1 MSDIALAFF
10 WHQHQPYYPDDV
22 TGENPMPWVRLHGVK
37 DYYGMA
43 LHLLEFPE
51 MRCTINLAPSLLVQL
66 EAYTHR
72 GASDRLLDLTRL
84 PADGLSESDSL
95 SLLDQFFMANPDTMV
110 RPHPR
115 YFELYQRRALGRNSA
130 REALRRFNEKDF
142 RDLQVWFNLAWI
154 HPLALGKYPDLAEL
168 MKKGR
173 HFSEAEKQ
181 HLLSVQLDI
190 LKQIVPLHRQL
201 ADSGQVELTTTPF
214 YHPILP
220 LLLDKKFAREAMPD
234 IKLPKA
240 TPGYPEDAALHVRRA
255 IAKHEAVFG
264 SKPQGMWPAEG
275 SVCQALVPLLAEH
288 GIRWI
293 ATDEGILTH
302 STQGFVSR
310 DAKGYVRNPDHMY
323 RPYKVAEGSRELGIV
338 FRDHA
343 LSDMIG
349 FHYQRSEPV
358 AAAEDFIQHLY
369 AIGRACSGEGQPALV
384 SVILDGE
391 NCWEYYPG
399 GGVAF
404 IRALYNLCTRSKDI
418 KPVKIGEFLEKHPPR
433 DTLPHLFAGSWIN
446 HNFSIWI
453 GQEEDNTA
461 WDALHRTR
469 EHLKQRAAEFGVP
482 STEYPVPSADPTV
495 GATSQVVGAAVP
507 TAGSSALQSPVQ
519 SVVAFAPA
527 GAVAGHSAVAIPNPP
542 ATTELAERFRRAWEE
557 LYIAEGSD
565 WFWWYGD
572 DHRSAQDELFD
583 YLFRKHLQNVY
594 ILLGDQPPA
603 ELARPIMWRR
613 QRAAHTLPRS
623 FLHVKV
629 DGRQTFF
636 EWINAGHYT
645 CQNERGTM
653 AMVTAG
659 PIKELYFGFDL
670 NTLFLR
676 IDCAGAARD
685 ELANYEV
692 RIGFLE
698 PAGHELLIAR
708 PQPGQPLQFR
718 FLREGMP
725 LETTGVAAAVGQ
737 LAEVAIPFECLGLK
751 PHQAFQF
758 FVELREGSQSRDRA
772 PREGAIC
779 LNCPSPEFEQIM
791 WDV

>member
-43 LHLLEFPE
+43 LHLLEYPA
-51 MRCTINLAPSLLVQL
+51 MRCTINLVPSLLVQL

-84 PADGLSESDSL
+84 PADGLAEKDAL
-95 SLLDQFFMANPDTMV
+95 ALLDQFFMANPDTMV

-130 REALRRFNEKDF
+130 KDALRRFNDKDL

-154 HPLALGKYPDLAEL
+154 HPLAVPQYPDLAEL
-168 MKKGR
+168 MQKGR
-173 HFSEAEKQ
+173 HFSEAEKL
-181 HLLSVQLDI
+181 HLLSVQFDI

-201 ADSGQVELTTTPF
+201 AESGQVELTTTPF

-240 TPGYPEDAALHVRRA
+240 TAGYPEDAALHVRRA
-255 IAKHEAVFG
+255 IAKHEEVFG
-264 SKPQGMWPAEG
+264 QQPQGMWPAEG
-275 SVCQALVPLLAEH
+275 SVCQAMVALLAEQ

-293 ATDEGILTH
+293 ATDEGVLTH

-323 RPYKVAEGSRELGIV
+323 RPYKAADGGRELGIV

-349 FHYQRSEPV
+349 FHYQRNDPV

-369 AIGRACSGEGQPALV
+369 AIGRACSNDGQPALV

-404 IRALYNLCTRSKDI
+404 LRALYDRCTRSKDI
-418 KPVKIGEFLEKHPPR
+418 KPVKIGEYLERYPPR

-469 EHLKQRAAEFGVP
+469 EHLKQRSAELGVP
-482 STEYPVPSADPTV
+482 SPPPPAAANQAVAAAPQPVPQTV
-495 GATSQVVGAAVP
+495 G
-507 TAGSSALQSPVQ
+507 
-519 SVVAFAPA
+519 AFAPA
-527 GAVAGHSAVAIPNPP
+527 AGVAAPVDV
-542 ATTELAERFRRAWEE
+542 TERFRRAWEE

-594 ILLGDQPPA
+594 LLLGDQPPA
-603 ELARPIMWRR
+603 DLSRPIMWRR
-613 QRAAHTLPRS
+613 RRAAHTVPRS
-623 FLHVKV
+623 FLQVKV

-653 AMVTAG
+653 AMVTTG
-659 PIKELYFGFDL
+659 PIKELYFGFNLD
-670 NTLFLR
+670 TLFLR
-676 IDCAGAARD
+676 IDCAGPARE
-685 ELANYEV
+685 ELAHYEV

-698 PAGHELLIAR
+698 PTGHDLLIAPSR
-708 PQPGQPLQFR
+708 AGQPLQFR
-718 FLREGMP
+718 MLREGMP
-725 LETTGVAAAVGQ
+725 LEATGVAAAFGQ
-737 LAEVAIPFECLGLK
+737 LAEIAIPFERLALK
-751 PHQAFQF
+751 AHQAFQF

-779 LNCPSPEFEQIM
+779 LTCPSPEYEQIM